1 MEWTT
6 VENGDCLIRMN
17 KDQEIMT
24 ALTQWAID
32 NGHSAGSFQAIG
44 ALKEAELGYYHLH
57 SQTYD
62 RKVFKDEMEL
72 ISLHGNLSLV
82 DGKPFVHIHVSLGD
96 AEFKVWGGH
105 LFNGKVAVTCEIF
118 FRPFKANVYREFNPD
133 IGLKHLC
140 FIHNNR

>member
-1 MEWTT
+1 M
-6 VENGDCLIRMN
+6 
-17 KDQEIMT
+17 
-24 ALTQWAID
+24 
-32 NGHSAGSFQAIG
+32 
-44 ALKEAELGYYHLH
+44 

-62 RKVFKDEMEL
+62 KKVFKDEMEL

-96 AEFKVWGGH
+96 SEFKVWGGH
-105 LFNGKVAVTCEIF
+105 LFNAKVAVTCEIF

-140 FIHNNR
+140 FIHKNQ